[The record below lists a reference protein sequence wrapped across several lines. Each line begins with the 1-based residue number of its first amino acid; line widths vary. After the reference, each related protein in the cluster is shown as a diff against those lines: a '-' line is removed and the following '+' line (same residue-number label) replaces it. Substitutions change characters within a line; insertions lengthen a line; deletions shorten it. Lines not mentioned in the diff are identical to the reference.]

1 MKKKLDVDKIQSEL
15 REGSAFFPG
24 YKRDNS
30 SQPEEP
36 IVQVDQSN
44 EGMSRRL
51 GAQQCLT
58 GARPAVA
65 VWGGGATRR
74 RRGGEKRG
82 FGIPI
87 RRLGAQLPLPL
98 FRSAVP
104 RPSHQETP
112 ESSAACLLSGLA
124 RRLIAAPR
132 RAASRFGKQS
142 LRAGGAGRPQ
152 GLARRKG
159 RR

>member
-74 RRGGEKRG
+74 QRGGRKGACRVGREVTRPG
-82 FGIPI
+82 PSPEPDERMSRI
-87 RRLGAQLPLPL
+87 RL
-98 FRSAVP
+98 FRRCGSWLYV
-104 RPSHQETP
+104 STTFT
-112 ESSAACLLSGLA
+112 SSGDLLSNVSALAMGL
-124 RRLIAAPR
+124 
-132 RAASRFGKQS
+132 F
-142 LRAGGAGRPQ
+142 
-152 GLARRKG
+152 
-159 RR
+159 